1 MNLNPKQIAAL
12 GVTDPI
18 DVLLAD
24 IAISIQLSKTEY
36 DKAVARFATMQDW
49 IDREASPLHGM
60 VKLMYPQGSMAIGAT
75 IARGVDK
82 DEYDI
87 DVIVDLDILADSNPQ
102 AIFST
107 PCMMQFEANRD
118 LAITARPLA
127 RGALCQL

>member
-12 GVTDPI
+12 GVTEPI

-75 IARGVDK
+75 IARGSDK
-82 DEYDI
+82 EEYDI
-87 DVIVDLDILADSNPQ
+87 DVIVDLDIPAELEPAGGSRRLA
-102 AIFST
+102 
-107 PCMMQFEANRD
+107 
-118 LAITARPLA
+118 
-127 RGALCQL
+127 